1 MQTTRTKFSLETMKE
16 HRSHGDDNNNNNNN
30 NNNNYSCTIIIIII
44 KILWQDFEPQNSSRA
59 RFVQWL

>member
-30 NNNNYSCTIIIIII
+30 NNDNYSCTIIIIII
-44 KILWQDFEPQNSSRA
+44 KIL
-59 RFVQWL
+59 